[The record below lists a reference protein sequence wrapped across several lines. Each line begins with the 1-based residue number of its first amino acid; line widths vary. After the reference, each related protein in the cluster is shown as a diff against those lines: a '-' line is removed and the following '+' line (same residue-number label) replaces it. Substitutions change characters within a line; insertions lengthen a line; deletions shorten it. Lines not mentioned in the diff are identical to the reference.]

1 MNINGK
7 QIAQE
12 IKDALKPEVA
22 KSSHQPRLDIVYVGT
37 DPVIEKFLQIK
48 IHCGKEIGAETMIY
62 RFDESISE
70 EDLIAQ
76 IKHIAKAPN
85 SDGMIIQLPLPEK
98 MDVQK
103 VLNAV
108 PTEKDVDVLSDL
120 AFNLF
125 ANNDNAN
132 VPPVA
137 GAFMEILEKNG
148 ISIIGKSVAIV
159 GRGKLVGKPFKVC
172 MEKCGAKII
181 EINSTTND
189 PTSLL
194 LSADIIA
201 TGIGKPHFIKPEMI
215 RDGVILLDGGTS
227 AKNGKVVGDVDPL
240 CAEKCN
246 IFTPTPGGIGP
257 ITVALLFRNLVKSI
271 KS

>member
-7 QIAQE
+7 QIARE
-12 IKDALKPEVA
+12 IRDALKPEIA
-22 KSSHQPRLDIVYVGT
+22 KFPHQPRLDIIYVGT

-48 IHCGKEIGAETMIY
+48 IRCGKEIGAETIIY
-62 RFDESISE
+62 RFNESISE
-70 EDLIAQ
+70 EELITQ
-76 IKHIAKAPN
+76 IKHIGKAPN
-85 SDGMIIQLPLPEK
+85 SDGMIIQLPLPK
-98 MDVQK
+98 HMDVQK

-108 PTEKDVDVLSDL
+108 PQEKDIDVLSNA

-125 ANNDNAN
+125 ANNDDTN

-137 GAFMEILEKNG
+137 GAFMEILEKND
-148 ISIIGKSVAIV
+148 ISIKGKKVAIV

-172 MEKCGAKII
+172 MEKCGAEII
-181 EINSTTND
+181 EINSTTD
-189 PTSLL
+189 DVTSLL
-194 LSADIIA
+194 LTADIIA

-215 RDGVILLDGGTS
+215 REGVILLDGGTS
-227 AKNGKVVGDVDPL
+227 EKNGKVVGDADPL
-240 CAEKCN
+240 CAEKCS

-257 ITVALLFRNLVKSI
+257 ITVALLFRNLIKSI